1 MNRPPTLLA
10 VFWLTACSGVTTLP
24 VPADSRIIVPVAK
37 GDSALTRAESAF
49 VAEGLPIDSRSG
61 STVTTVAIGYWH
73 SPRDPFS
80 APVVYAAR
88 LITTGSG
95 ESLVLSGTAEEWN
108 GNRRPPGFPDR
119 VRRPLD
125 ASRRGDLGEAWKV
138 LERVAER
145 LRG

>member
-1 MNRPPTLLA
+1 MNRPPALVA
-10 VFWLTACSGVTTLP
+10 VFWLTACSGMTTLP

-61 STVTTVAIGYWH
+61 STVTTAAIGYWH
-73 SPRDPFS
+73 GPRAQF
-80 APVVYAAR
+80 APVVYSAR

-95 ESLVLSGTAEEWN
+95 ESLVLTGTAEELN
-108 GNRRPPGFPDR
+108 GNRRPEGFPDR

-125 ASRRGDLGEAWKV
+125 ASRRGPLGEAWKV
-138 LERVAER
+138 LERVAQR